1 LCQVTSKKKK
11 KERERETKSH
21 CVRANK
27 KRNENEIFVR
37 DGIVEAK
44 NKQLRMLSVQKY
56 TAIATTSTTTTEAE
70 KKVN

>member
-1 LCQVTSKKKK
+1 
-11 KERERETKSH
+11 
-21 CVRANK
+21 VRANK